1 MAIVN
6 RQNNLF
12 AAEDWTVA
20 YKAYSQVNFQAY
32 DFDSIRTALVDY
44 VRINY
49 PENFNDYV
57 ESSEFIAIIE
67 MLAYLS
73 QSLAFRMD
81 INSREN
87 FLETAERRDS
97 VFKLARMLGYNPK
110 RNIPASGIMKVVRVR
125 TTESIRDSQGND
137 LNNINISWDDANNP
151 LSYEQFITVLNAA
164 MSSANRFTAPVK
176 EGIVGN
182 IPTELYQLNTPITAP
197 VAYNFNLT
205 AEGVNRPFNI
215 INSDFVDNGFF
226 FERHPDPTN
235 LFNIIY
241 RNDSLGLSSSNTGFF
256 VMFKQGSL
264 QFLDLDYTTPL
275 QSREEIVAVSNINEL
290 DVYLQEI
297 NSAGLILNKWEKVP
311 NTVGQT
317 LNYNNVAKNTKNLY
331 AVENVDNGGIK
342 LKFADGNFGNIP
354 YGIFRLWYRSS
365 DPNRYI
371 IQPENARNISITVPY
386 VDKQNKNQ
394 ALTLTFRLEYRVN
407 NSLPAESLAA
417 IKRRAPQVYYT
428 QNRMVSAQDYNVFPL
443 SQSNN
448 ILKLKA
454 MNKTHAGHSRY
465 IDINDP
471 TGTYQNLDTF
481 AKDAILYSEESN
493 RSQSVVINDNT
504 TPREVV
510 VSILPEILKTQQ
522 LNNFVYYG
530 MRNTWTQ
537 FQENKFIVSNLNIR
551 WEPLPAEAISNT
563 GYMTETFSQGNQVV
577 MLNINDS
584 TKMFKEN
591 SLIKF
596 VNSSDLSDYKWVRII
611 SIENN
616 GALASG
622 LVTSIG
628 PWTLSEEV
636 GRGYLATEVIVSLRK
651 LFTVAEADSIQT
663 EINNRRTFALG
674 YDLYADSWY
683 IIQNKDLDRTSS
695 FNVSHAKDTSGAGLD
710 SSWIVLMEYYPVN
723 IFSYRYNV
731 TARGQNY
738 VVQSKNDLKFYNIK
752 NVKVLDNNNKS
763 SKDTI
768 TFTTINAKPFNSDTF
783 EWHKVGNNDY
793 RWRNTTTGTTYIPR
807 TYSPGIVLKTRDT
820 KWFDVNVY
828 WKSNFGLM
836 KPKGNVLNTVDTA
849 TGNQYVSEATVL
861 LAALFDR
868 GELESQTTFVTI
880 ANNSGQINKIP
891 STITIPF
898 NSTTFGG
905 DIIDPATGNI
915 TYRLFNDSGNSL
927 LVFSGNANCYSYG
940 TTGTSNV
947 DTSVSGRLFLANAN
961 VTAQTGNLIYSGLHL
976 NQYHN
981 SFDRTSAVSKDK
993 IIVDYIQNK
1002 ERLDQEIVWE
1012 VTDVYRYNDGYTDP
1026 RKVIVAPIDSDSDL
1040 VPDRPLQFKEY
1051 VYDKNIQVFEYYT
1064 DFDGYNYD
1072 RPTQGVIADFRN
1084 ENIIRFDISSNLI
1097 SSESYAKAY
1106 DVSILNWLFAK
1117 DLATASIVENDQGK
1131 AAGLKI
1137 YAVAE
1142 NKVYLNTSDSTR
1154 FVNGDASNVRLVETN
1169 DFFVRVGRGPT
1180 QDTSQ
1185 PQQQDSVIR
1194 WQHVAPKDVRIDP
1207 SISNVVEMIV
1217 LTNSYYTE
1225 VKSYLREPTGSNF
1238 PVEPTS
1244 SELAIE
1250 FENLNEYK
1258 SASDTIV
1265 FRSAKFKLLFGPFAE
1280 QQYQTKFRVVKL
1292 SNNISD
1298 NELKSQI
1305 ISAINNYFEVENWE
1319 FGETFYFTELSSY
1332 IHQRLGSAIGSIV
1345 ILPRNTSGSF
1355 GDMFSVKAEPNELFA
1370 STATV
1375 ADIEIVERITSQTLR
1390 ADR

>member
-32 DFDSIRTALVDY
+32 DFDSIRTALVEY
-44 VRINY
+44 VRTNY
-49 PENFNDYV
+49 PENFNDYI

-81 INSREN
+81 LNSREN

-110 RNIPASGIMKVVRVR
+110 RNIPASGLMKLTGVK
-125 TTESIRDSQGND
+125 TTESLTDSQGNN
-137 LNNINISWDDANNP
+137 LNNVNVFWDDANNP

-176 EGIVGN
+176 SGVLGN
-182 IPTELYQLNTPITAP
+182 IPTDLYQLNTSITAP
-197 VAYNFNLT
+197 ITYNFSV
-205 AEGVNRPFNI
+205 AADGVTRPFNVV
-215 INSDFVDNGFF
+215 NPDFTDNGYF

-235 LFNIIY
+235 LFNVIY
-241 RNDSLGLSSSNTGFF
+241 RNDGLGLSSKNTGFF
-256 VMFKQGSL
+256 VMFKQGTLQFKDFDYTLSL
-264 QFLDLDYTTPL
+264 QN
-275 QSREEIVAVSNINEL
+275 REETISDLNINEI

-297 NSAGLILNKWEKVP
+297 NTAGLPLSKWEKVP

-317 LNYNNVAKNTKNLY
+317 LNYNSVSKGTKNLY
-331 AVENVDNGGIK
+331 AIENVDNGGIK
-342 LKFADGNFGNIP
+342 LKFSDGNFGNSP
-354 YGIFRLWYRSS
+354 YGVYRLWYRTS
-365 DPNRYI
+365 DPTRYVL
-371 IQPENARNISITVPY
+371 QPENVRNVSIVVPY

-394 ALTLTFRLEYRVN
+394 ALTLTFKLEYRVN
-407 NSLPAESLAA
+407 NSLPAESLNA

-454 MNKTHAGHSRY
+454 INKTHAGHSRY

-471 TGTYQNLDTF
+471 TGTYQSLDTF
-481 AKDAILYSEESN
+481 AKDAILFVEDSSDSESI
-493 RSQSVVINDNT
+493 VINDNT
-504 TPREVV
+504 TSREVV
-510 VSILPEILKTQQ
+510 VGILPEVLKKQRI
-522 LNNFVYYG
+522 NNFVYYG
-530 MRNTWTQ
+530 LRNNWTA
-537 FQENKFIVSNLNIR
+537 FQENKFIISNLNIR
-551 WEPLPAEAISNT
+551 WEPLPADAQGDT
-563 GYMTETFSQGNQVV
+563 GYMTETFSSGTQVV
-577 MLNINDS
+577 MLNINDQ
-584 TKMFKEN
+584 TRMFKEN
-591 SLIKF
+591 CLVKF
-596 VNSSDLSDYKWVRII
+596 VNSNDLSDYKWVRVIN
-611 SIENN
+611 IENN

-622 LVTSIG
+622 LVTSVG
-628 PWTLSEEV
+628 PWTLSDTV
-636 GRGYLATEVIVSLRK
+636 SRGWLATEIIVSLRK
-651 LFTVAEADSIQT
+651 LFTVGEADAIQA
-663 EINNRRTFALG
+663 EINNRRTFGLG

-683 IIQNKDLDRTSS
+683 VVANKDLDKTGS
-695 FNVSHAKDTSGAGLD
+695 FNVAYEKDTTGQGLD
-710 SSWIVLMEYYPVN
+710 SSWLLLMEYFPVN
-723 IFSYRYNV
+723 TVSYRYNL
-731 TARGQNY
+731 TSRGQDY

-763 SKDTI
+763 SKDKI
-768 TFTTINAKPFNSDTF
+768 TFTTINAKPFNNDTF
-783 EWHKVGNNDY
+783 EWHKVGTNDF
-793 RWRNTTTGTTYIPR
+793 RWRNTSTGATYIPR
-807 TYSPGIVLKTRDT
+807 TYNPGIVLKTRDT

-836 KPKGNVLNTVDTA
+836 RPKGSVANTVDTA

-861 LAALFDR
+861 LATLFDT
-868 GELESQTTFVTI
+868 GELESQTLFVTI

-891 STITIPF
+891 SRITIPF

-905 DIIDPATGNI
+905 NIIDPATGNI
-915 TYRLFNDSGNSL
+915 TYRLSSNAGTSL
-927 LVFSGNANCYSYG
+927 IVFSGNANCYSYG
-940 TTGTSNV
+940 TTGLSNV

-961 VTAQTGNLIYSGLHL
+961 VTAQTGNLIYSDLQL
-976 NQYHN
+976 NRYHY
-981 SFDRTSAVSKDK
+981 STDRTSAVSSDK
-993 IIVDYIQNK
+993 ILVDYVQNK
-1002 ERLDQEIVWE
+1002 ERLDREIEWE
-1012 VTDVYRYNDGYTDP
+1012 ISDVYKYNDGYVDP
-1026 RKVIVAPIDSDSDL
+1026 RKVIVAPIDSDNDM

-1051 VYDKNIQVFEYYT
+1051 VYDNNIQIFEYYT
-1064 DFDGYNYD
+1064 DFDGYTYD
-1072 RPTQGVIADFRN
+1072 RPTQGVIADFRK
-1084 ENIIRFDISSNLI
+1084 ENTIIFDISADTI
-1097 SSESYAKAY
+1097 ISESYAKGY
-1106 DVSILNWLFAK
+1106 TLDVLNWLFAK
-1117 DLATASIVENDQGK
+1117 DFATASVVENDQGK
-1131 AAGLKI
+1131 AAGLTV
-1137 YAVAE
+1137 YAEAE
-1142 NKVYLNTSDSTR
+1142 NKVYLNTPDSTDINR
-1154 FVNGDASNVRLVETN
+1154 VRLVETN
-1169 DFFVRVGRGPT
+1169 DFFVKVGRGPT

-1185 PQQQDSVIR
+1185 PLQQDSVIR

-1217 LTNSYYTE
+1217 LTTSYYNQ
-1225 VKSYLREPTGSNF
+1225 VKTYLRQPGVTNF
-1238 PVEPTS
+1238 PLEPMS

-1250 FENLNEYK
+1250 FEGLNEYK

-1265 FRSAKFKLLFGPFAE
+1265 YRSAKFKLLFGPYAE
-1280 QQYQTKFRVVKL
+1280 QEYQAKFRVVKL

-1305 ISAINNYFEVENWE
+1305 ITAINNYFEAENWE

-1345 ILPRNTSGSF
+1345 ILPKNTSGTF
-1355 GDMFSVKAEPNELFA
+1355 GDMFSVRAEPNELFA

-1375 ADIEIVERITSQTLR
+1375 ADIEIVEKISSQTLR